1 MQKVNETFF
10 LFQVSIEDQEV
21 LYVNMKKNKPIPLPI
36 PVPSPKLSSFQRL
49 KLDLTD
55 GGSHLNES
63 YTDEPTYYNTKEE
76 LTTVHSGV
84 PIDQFNKYIREKE
97 LMKNGFKDE
106 FSVSRN
112 SRLILY
118 TVYNLAMV

>member
-1 MQKVNETFF
+1 MQKVNGTFIF
-10 LFQVSIEDQEV
+10 FQVSIEDQEV

-76 LTTVHSGV
+76 LTAVHSGV

-106 FSVSRN
+106 FSVS
-112 SRLILY
+112 
-118 TVYNLAMV
+118 